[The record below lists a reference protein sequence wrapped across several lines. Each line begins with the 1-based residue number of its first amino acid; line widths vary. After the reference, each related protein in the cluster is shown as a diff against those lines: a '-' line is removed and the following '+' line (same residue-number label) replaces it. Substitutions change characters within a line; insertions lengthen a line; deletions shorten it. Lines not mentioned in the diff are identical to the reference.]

1 MLSMSRRTAAPSPT
15 VALLAALVFSATAA
29 QAQVTKP
36 FKIKGGGIATTGLP
50 FPGQPPREH
59 TSVGEA
65 THLGRYHG
73 DGTVQTDT
81 LPDLAT
87 GAPGEFGGGSPYVFV
102 GGNDG
107 ANGDKLVTWYG
118 RTDHDASQPGSYTI
132 DVLAAL
138 PDGTLIVEAFF
149 IAEFVAQPDQSTG
162 KFAGVTGSWI
172 MYAQTAPFV
181 LGASDPV
188 PYTWEGEGTLTFR
201 R

>member
-1 MLSMSRRTAAPSPT
+1 MLSMSQRTAAPSPA
-15 VALLAALVFSATAA
+15 VALLAALAFSTTVA

-50 FPGQPPREH
+50 FPWQPPREH

-73 DGTVQTDT
+73 DGMVQTDT
-81 LPDLAT
+81 LPDLT
-87 GAPGEFGGGSPYVFV
+87 IGAPGEFGGGSPYVFV
-102 GGNDG
+102 G
-107 ANGDKLVTWYG
+107 ANGENLVTWYG
-118 RTDHDASQPGSYTI
+118 RTDHGATQPGSYTI

-188 PYTWEGEGTLTFR
+188 PYTWEGEGTLTFLR
-201 R
+201 